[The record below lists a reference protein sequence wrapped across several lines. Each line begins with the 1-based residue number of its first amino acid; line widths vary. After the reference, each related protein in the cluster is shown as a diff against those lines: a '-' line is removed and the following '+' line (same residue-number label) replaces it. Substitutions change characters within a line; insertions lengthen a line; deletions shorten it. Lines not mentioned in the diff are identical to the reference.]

1 MGSFEDRLQ
10 RLKSV
15 DISDDCKTESSDDD
29 APPPPLRPLPGRGG
43 RKPPELSDKAADLIA
58 TTLKSFLRDN

>member
-15 DISDDCKTESSDDD
+15 DISNDCKTEACDS
-29 APPPPLRPLPGRGG
+29 APPPPSRPAPDRGG
-43 RKPPELSDKAADLIA
+43 QKRELSDKAANLIA
-58 TTLKSFLRDN
+58 TTLKSFLRD